1 MSRPGRYG
9 EEPGGGHGGG
19 ARDGFRQFVLKVH
32 SRCNLACTYC
42 YIYTGPDGSWR
53 DRPRRVPD
61 ATVRQVAHRIAEH
74 TARHGLARIRIDLH
88 GGEPLLSGAGFLVA
102 YADTVRA
109 AVRRAAPAA
118 RVDVT
123 VQTNGT
129 LLTEA
134 ALDRLAAARIRVGL
148 SLDGGTA
155 ALNARRVDHTGR
167 SSWPA
172 VRRAAGLLASR
183 PDSYAGLLSTIDL
196 ATDPREVYRSLRR
209 LGPPALDFLLPHAHW
224 ADRAPGRH
232 RPSPTPYA
240 DWLIPAFEL
249 WWADREEGR
258 PRLRLFSEILA
269 VLLGADSATE
279 AVGLSPLAVVVVDTD
294 GAIEQVDALKSAYEG
309 APATGL
315 DVFRHSFDEA
325 LRHPGVAAR
334 RQGLRAL
341 AEVCLSCPVVRVCGG
356 GNYAHRYAARTGGF
370 RHPSVYCADLER
382 LIRHLADRLAG
393 ELDPARDARAREAPA
408 RDARPHDAPEGTAE
422 AFLSNRG
429 TDCCN

>member
-1 MSRPGRYG
+1 MTRPYRHAGAAREGLQDGRAG
-9 EEPGGGHGGG
+9 ARDGRAGARDDPAG

-53 DRPRRVPD
+53 ERPRRVPD
-61 ATVRQVAHRIAEH
+61 TTVRQVAHGIAEH
-74 TARHGLARIRIDLH
+74 TARHRLARIRIDLH
-88 GGEPLLSGAGFLVA
+88 GGEPLLSGAGFLIS
-102 YADTVRA
+102 YADTVRS
-109 AVRRAAPAA
+109 AVRKAAPAT

-134 ALDRLAAARIRVGL
+134 ALDRLAAAGIRVGL

-155 ALNARRVDHTGR
+155 ALNARRVDHAGR
-167 SSWPA
+167 SSWRA
-172 VRRAAGLLASR
+172 VRRAAELLASR
-183 PDSYAGLLSTIDL
+183 PEAYAGMLSTIDL

-209 LGPPALDFLLPHAHW
+209 LGPPSLDFLLPHANW
-224 ADRAPGRH
+224 AGRAPGRH

-240 DWLIPAFEL
+240 DWLVPAFEL

-269 VLLGADSATE
+269 MLLGAESATE
-279 AVGLSPLAVVVVDTD
+279 AVGLSPLAVVVIDTD
-294 GAIEQVDALKSAYEG
+294 GTIEQVDALKSAYDG

-315 DVFRHSFDEA
+315 DVFRNSFDEA
-325 LRHPGVAAR
+325 LRHPGIAAR

-341 AEVCLSCPVVRVCGG
+341 ADECLACPVVRVCGG

-382 LIRHLADRLAG
+382 LIRHLADRLAT
-393 ELDPARDARAREAPA
+393 ELDHGPQ
-408 RDARPHDAPEGTAE
+408 E
-422 AFLSNRG
+422 AFLANRG